1 MKNKSILL
9 CLVAFLMTFLVFTGV
24 ISAQNVVDV
33 EGMDNEQ
40 LTALLMQILTK
51 LQQEEEPEAEVSET
65 PAPTAAPVRAADP
78 EAIEEA
84 IQITIYENKKL
95 IVEALPGYMFIQ
107 PTQEPIPDSNG
118 SQPEHYPG
126 EICNYDSYACDVVD
140 GKPVNCH
147 PYQTWELIDGVWMCP
162 AG

>member
-1 MKNKSILL
+1 MRNRRFF
-9 CLVAFLMTFLVFTGV
+9 LVLSAVLAMFAFLFVSA
-24 ISAQNVVDV
+24 SAQDIDI

-51 LQQEEEPEAEVSET
+51 LQQEEEPETEISET

-78 EAIEEA
+78 EAIEEV

-147 PYQTWELIDGVWMCP
+147 P
-162 AG
+162 

>member
-1 MKNKSILL
+1 MRNRRFF
-9 CLVAFLMTFLVFTGV
+9 LVLSAVLAMFAFLFVSA
-24 ISAQNVVDV
+24 SAQDIDI

-51 LQQEEEPEAEVSET
+51 LQQEEEPEAEISET

-78 EAIEEA
+78 EAIEEV

>member
-1 MKNKSILL
+1 MRNRRFF
-9 CLVAFLMTFLVFTGV
+9 LVLSAVLAMFAFLFVSA
-24 ISAQNVVDV
+24 SAQDVDV

-40 LTALLMQILTK
+40 LKALLMQILTK
-51 LQQEEEPEAEVSET
+51 LQQEEEPETEISET

-78 EAIEEA
+78 EAIEEV

>member
-1 MKNKSILL
+1 MRNRRFF
-9 CLVAFLMTFLVFTGV
+9 LVLSAVLAMFAFLFVSA
-24 ISAQNVVDV
+24 SAQDIDI

-51 LQQEEEPEAEVSET
+51 LQQEEEPEAEISET
-65 PAPTAAPVRAADP
+65 PAPTAAPVRAAEP
-78 EAIEEA
+78 ETIEEV
-84 IQITIYENKKL
+84 IQITIYDNKKL